1 MKRLRFLMDLRGMDA
16 KYVARA
22 LGISVAP
29 VNRWLKG
36 TAMPSRDNV
45 VALAGVLGVS
55 VEYLLGGP
63 VSLPGRV
70 RPHLDALRGER
81 AYLRAEEA
89 AELAAALMEIVA
101 ELAEVE

>member
-1 MKRLRFLMDLRGMDA
+1 MKRLRLLMDLRGMSA
-16 KYVARA
+16 GQVAEA

-70 RPHLDALRGER
+70 RPHLDALRGET

-89 AELAAALMEIVA
+89 AELAAEMMEIVA
-101 ELAEVE
+101 ELAEIK